1 MSGGRAVWRWVISR
15 RNSCTLMAT
24 RVTAWIMRRRMD
36 SFCSLWQRRYRFAS
50 LSTLHASLRER
61 RTPTSIA
68 SCADA
73 SHASCGPRNDQA
85 RSRLSP
91 IENIPRSSSA
101 SRRRRRV
108 PSGPS
113 CAVQTSRRTPY
124 RRGLRSSGG
133 STANDPRAAIANGTD
148 GAAPSHKGVA
158 LSIPRQRANAAI
170 HRRRIDQRRAP
181 PPCGYGSRPSSISRW
196 RGRTER
202 KASRGSPT

>member
-1 MSGGRAVWRWVISR
+1 
-15 RNSCTLMAT
+15 MAT
-24 RVTAWIMRRRMD
+24 RVTAWIMRRRTD
-36 SFCSLWQRRYRFAS
+36 SFCSLWQKQRRFALPS
-50 LSTLHASLRER
+50 NVRVIRPER
-61 RTPTSIA
+61 RAPPSIA

-73 SHASCGPRNDQA
+73 SHAKTAPHNDRA
-85 RSRLSP
+85 PSRLSP

-170 HRRRIDQRRAP
+170 HRRIDERRDP
-181 PPCGYGSRPSSISRW
+181 PPCAYGSRPSSISRW